1 MKGYPKYVVFFM
13 SNEIHNKWMC
23 ACNMQLYFC
32 ELLKNIYETNPKKKK
47 NSRGDEAS

>member
-1 MKGYPKYVVFFM
+1 
-13 SNEIHNKWMC
+13 MC

-32 ELLKNIYETNPKKKK
+32 ELLKNIYDTNPKKK